1 MSSQDNGNAPP
12 SGNTQPNGKA
22 NGNATVIRTG
32 RGLTVGGTRLTIY
45 SLIDHFKAGHS
56 DELVREWYS
65 LTPEQLADIHRYID
79 EHEEEVEA
87 EYQEVLRLAERNRQ
101 YWEERNRE
109 RFEQLARQ
117 PLTPEQQAVR
127 KKIEELRQRMDRT

>member
-1 MSSQDNGNAPP
+1 MSSESNGNVQ
-12 SGNTQPNGKA
+12 S
-22 NGNATVIRTG
+22 NGNATVVRTA

-79 EHEEEVEA
+79 EHQEEVEA

-109 RFEQLARQ
+109 RFEQLKNA
-117 PLTPEQQAVR
+117 PLTPEQAAR
-127 KKIEELRQRMDRT
+127 RAKLDELRQRRGRA

>member
-1 MSSQDNGNAPP
+1 MSE
-12 SGNTQPNGKA
+12 NGKL
-22 NGNATVIRTG
+22 NQTVVRTT
-32 RGLTVGGTRLTIY
+32 RGLTIGGTRLTIY

-56 DELVREWYS
+56 DELVRQWYRLS
-65 LTPEQLADIHRYID
+65 PEELADVHRYID
-79 EHEEEVEA
+79 EHRDEVEA
-87 EYQEVLRLAERNRQ
+87 EYQEVLRRADENRR

-127 KKIEELRQRMDRT
+127 KKIEELRQRTSRT